1 MAIAMGQS
9 SRRVNMSYRFLI
21 TSIPVDRLRSSVGLA
36 GDRGMNSAVGLVN
49 RDTDCRGIALLEHLV
64 VTLVSNS

>member
-1 MAIAMGQS
+1 MGQS
-9 SRRVNMSYRFLI
+9 SRGMDLSYRFFI
-21 TSIPVDRLRSSVGLA
+21 ATIPMDRLRSSVGLA

-49 RDTDCRGIALLEHLV
+49 RDADCGGIALLEHLM